1 MGTRLSEQKV
11 LVVGGSSGLGLAIAK
26 AFAEEGADVTIA
38 SRNQAKLDAAAARL
52 RNWAESP
59 ARNLISRPNAAEG
72 RGIPAA

>member
-38 SRNQAKLDAAAARL
+38 SRNQAKLDAAAAEI
-52 RNWAESP
+52 A
-59 ARNLISRPNAAEG
+59 
-72 RGIPAA
+72 